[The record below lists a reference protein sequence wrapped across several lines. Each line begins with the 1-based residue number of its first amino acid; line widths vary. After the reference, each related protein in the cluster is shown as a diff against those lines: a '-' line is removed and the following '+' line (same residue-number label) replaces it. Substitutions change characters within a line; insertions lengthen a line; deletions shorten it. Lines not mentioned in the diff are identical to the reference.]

1 MAAIYESLFG
11 GGATASSTAPTT
23 QLPAAMEVQARET
36 QPPPGKPN
44 SFLNPTGA
52 TATKPPKA
60 ISPIME
66 LVVFFA
72 FVFVR
77 AFHPVVIDASKRY
90 DETKGKKDFLYQS
103 SSTVIVMTVSMCI
116 FCLFFCFAMGGK
128 EQFRSV
134 WEPKPFMVFSINGI
148 IYALGDYLE
157 MASISGLP
165 AAAYQI
171 LQQSRII
178 LTALLMIPAK
188 GVYQTRL
195 QWTLLTILMCS
206 LSTYMVI
213 ASGKKDSGKSAGGNL
228 FVGTMF
234 AMAKVVISC
243 VGAVISDKYMKLY
256 KNDPTH
262 VCIARTFVAR
272 AIAIVLLSFTQ
283 DIWTK
288 GFFSGWDVMTIGVTM
303 SFIIKSVST
312 LYIVALL
319 DSILK
324 NIAESFAVLVIYG
337 YDIMA
342 PWVDK
347 QFDTATFLSVLV
359 VVAACA
365 AYVDSKGPIEKAA
378 KYDKQQAALAAS
390 GQVP

>member
-1 MAAIYESLFG
+1 
-11 GGATASSTAPTT
+11 
-23 QLPAAMEVQARET
+23 
-36 QPPPGKPN
+36 
-44 SFLNPTGA
+44 
-52 TATKPPKA
+52 
-60 ISPIME
+60 ME

-77 AFHPVVIDASKRY
+77 AFHPVVIDGSKKMNP
-90 DETKGKKDFLYQS
+90 ETGKKEFLYQS

-116 FCLFFCFAMGGK
+116 MTVGGCYVAGGAA
-128 EQFRSV
+128 QFKTI
-134 WEPKPFMVFSINGI
+134 WEAKPFMVFSINGI

-195 QWTLLTILMCS
+195 QWTLLSILMCS
-206 LSTYMVI
+206 MSTYMVI
-213 ASGKKDSGKSAGGNL
+213 QSSKKASSSSSSSSSEL
-228 FVGTMF
+228 FVGTLF

-243 VGAVISDKYMKLY
+243 LGAVISDKYMKLY

-272 AIAIVLLSFTQ
+272 AIAILLLSCTQ
-283 DIWTK
+283 DIWVK
-288 GFFSGWDVMTIGVTM
+288 GFFSGWDVMTIGVTI
-303 SFIIKSVST
+303 SFIVKSVST

-324 NIAESFAVLVIYG
+324 NIAESFAVLVIYA
-337 YDIMA
+337 YDILA

-347 QFDTATFLSVLV
+347 SFDTATFLSVLV

-365 AYVDSKGPIEKAA
+365 AYVDSKTPIEKAA
-378 KYDKQQAALAAS
+378 KYDKAQAALTAS
-390 GQVP
+390 SA